1 MPKVRGRT
9 ILPST
14 QEELEVLQSL
24 GVQELRAPR
33 KLNPYQVARHLR
45 RAAKPHPDIE
55 FLRRFVQPTNTTAR
69 DPVSCDSLTALA
81 GDVQV
86 AAE

>member
-33 KLNPYQVARHLR
+33 KTNPYQVARHLR
-45 RAAKPHPDIE
+45 RAARPHPDIE
-55 FLRRFVQPTNTTAR
+55 FLRRLVQPSNRTAR
-69 DPVSCDSLTALA
+69 DARLLEHPTTSK
-81 GDVQV
+81 GDVEV